1 MPGTR
6 RTRRRWRVGAAW
18 GTVAIALL
26 IVSPTAGGQQPPQPP
41 RVKALL
47 ISSGAFHDYLHQT
60 RAFVEAINAAVP
72 VDWTIALQG
81 SRNGTTTR
89 YPIYDR
95 TDWASGFDIVVHNEC
110 SADVGDPE
118 FIRRITGAH
127 RAGRVPAMVIHCAMH
142 SYRSATVDDWRE
154 FLGVTSRVH
163 TPQFRIPVRWTA
175 DPIVSGL
182 PADWVTP
189 MDELYVIEK
198 LWPGARP
205 LASAVDYRDQQSYPV
220 AWVHEAGG
228 VRVFGTSLGHGNAT
242 WDDPVYQQLLVR
254 GFNWAV
260 GRDARPVTA
269 GR

>member
-1 MPGTR
+1 MWGVAT
-6 RTRRRWRVGAAW
+6 VLLLAASL
-18 GTVAIALL
+18 V
-26 IVSPTAGGQQPPQPP
+26 AGGQQAPETP

-47 ISSGAFHDYLHQT
+47 ISSGAFHDYLHQS
-60 RAFVEAINAAVP
+60 RVFVEAIGAAVP

-89 YPIYDR
+89 YPVYDR
-95 TDWASGFDIVVHNEC
+95 PDWASGFDIVVHNEC
-110 SADVGDPE
+110 SADVGDPD

-127 RAGRVPAMVIHCAMH
+127 RLGGVPAMVIHCAMH
-142 SYRSATVDDWRE
+142 SYRSAAVDDWRE

-163 TPQFRIPVRWTA
+163 TPQFRIPVRWND
-175 DPIVSGL
+175 DPIVGGL
-182 PADWVTP
+182 PAGWVTP

-198 LWPGARP
+198 VWPGARA
-205 LASAVDYRDQQSYPV
+205 LATAVDYRDQQAYPV

-228 VRVFGTSLGHGNAT
+228 VRVFGTTLGHGNAT

-254 GFNWAV
+254 GFRWAV
-260 GRDARPVTA
+260 GRDPVPATA

>member
-1 MPGTR
+1 VIDTR
-6 RTRRRWRVGAAW
+6 RTRRRSAGAAW
-18 GTVAIALL
+18 GPVAVLL
-26 IVSPTAGGQQPPQPP
+26 LAASLAAAGPQAPQAP

-47 ISSGAFHDYLHQT
+47 VSSGAFHDYLHQS
-60 RAFVEAINAAVP
+60 RVFVEAIGSAVP

-89 YPIYDR
+89 YPVYDR

-110 SADVGDPE
+110 SADVGAPD

-127 RAGRVPAMVIHCAMH
+127 RAARVPAMVIHCAMH

-189 MDELYVIEK
+189 MDELYVIER
-198 LWPGARP
+198 LWPGVRP
-205 LASAVDYRDQQSYPV
+205 LASAVDYRDQREHPV
-220 AWVHEAGG
+220 AWVHDAGG
-228 VRVFGTSLGHGNAT
+228 VRVFGTTLGHGNAT
-242 WDDPVYQQLLVR
+242 WDDPVFRQLLVR

-260 GRDARPVTA
+260 GRDAAPAAA